1 MHYTRGEVAAA
12 WRPAQ
17 PPRPWIGGFRMEKYD
32 ICDGVSV
39 VGIPEAGLSVLC
51 GCPENVVKFMIRGGV
66 IRSEMVGGRRFETGP
81 NAILLS
87 ELPIQNGRFSNLAEF
102 PVLQMLYRQGLI
114 VPGHPRNTGVRPMLV
129 GLRAQVE
136 AQARYIYAG
145 TYGITE
151 PEALDPD
158 DPTAAAELIRMK
170 RKFSFGA
177 FRSVD
182 ELLDV
187 RVIDGPVVGLRG
199 GAFLRRLGV
208 NRYEFICG
216 GSAVDVDLNLGP
228 GASYGAP
235 YELPRS
241 RISHEAF
248 AVVHL
253 GEGDGWDPERP
264 CMCSLVVH
272 AGRRYLIDAGP
283 NIEESLDAVGLGV
296 GDLAGV
302 FHTHVHDDH
311 FVGLTSLMR
320 ADKRLSYYA
329 VPMVRRSATEKLRAL
344 CGLGADEFA
353 RLFDVVD
360 LRPDEWNDV
369 GGFDVK
375 PVYSPHPLETTIL
388 RFRVAVADGYRTYA
402 HYADLSS
409 FAVIDSMVTDDA
421 SVAGFT
427 AAEASR
433 AKAAYLEPADVKK
446 VDVGGGMIHGDPDD
460 FAGDRSGDLLLSHG
474 DSAEA
479 LSGKGFGRIASF
491 GEVSLLAPERRD
503 WAAEAA
509 ADALRGYF
517 PDAPAEAIEA
527 LASGPRRERKAG
539 DRLLAAGNEPP
550 AALLTLDGRVT
561 RVDGVGPAASYGPGA
576 LLGAAAVLRGEA
588 EPDDWVVERDTAIV
602 ELPAEAFAAFA
613 RKNGLEAEILR
624 CAAAAGELASLPL
637 FDCIGSME
645 SLYGLAKASRR
656 AESGG
661 GALDAEAPDDEL
673 LVLVSGE
680 ASLTYGGIAFENLT
694 PGAALGDERTLCRS
708 MRLFSAVGRGP
719 TAWLA
724 FPRAVVETRPALL
737 WRLREGL
744 ERRLAIVK
752 AVFEFRWR
760 PEYEL
765 GITAMDEQHR
775 RIFGAMDELTGAA
788 ENDATLV
795 LERLEDLLADHF
807 SDEEALQAA
816 VGYPGREE
824 HAREHAKLLS
834 ELSEFMERIRTGV
847 VATGLSN
854 FMKDCFIR
862 HTLLEDRKYA
872 PWVHDGDPRRS

>member
-1 MHYTRGEVAAA
+1 MDKV
-12 WRPAQ
+12 
-17 PPRPWIGGFRMEKYD
+17 D

-51 GCPENVVKFMIRGGV
+51 GCPENVVKFMIRGGA
-66 IRSEMVGGRRFETGP
+66 IRSESDGGRSYETGP

-114 VPGHPRNTGVRPMLV
+114 VPGHPRNTGVRPMLI
-129 GLRAQVE
+129 GLRDQVE

-145 TYGITE
+145 NYGITE

-158 DPTAAAELIRMK
+158 DPAAAAEMIRMK

-177 FRSVD
+177 FRSLD

-187 RVIDGPVVGLRG
+187 RVIDGPVVGLRD

-208 NRYEFICG
+208 NRYELICG
-216 GSAVDVDLNLGP
+216 GASVDVDLNLGP

-235 YELPRS
+235 YALPRS
-241 RISHEAF
+241 RIGHDAF
-248 AVVHL
+248 SVVHL

-272 AGRRYLIDAGP
+272 EGRRYLIDAGP

-320 ADKRLSYYA
+320 ADRRLSYYA

-344 CGLGADEFA
+344 CGVDADDFA

-369 GGFDVK
+369 GGLGVR
-375 PVYSPHPLETTIL
+375 PIYSPHPLETTIL
-388 RFRVAVADGYRTYA
+388 RFRAAGADGYRTYA

-421 SVAGFT
+421 SAAGVT
-427 AAEASR
+427 AAEAER

-474 DSAEA
+474 DSVEA
-479 LSGKGFGRIASF
+479 LAGRGFGRVASF
-491 GEVSLLAPERRD
+491 GEVSVLAPARRD

-509 ADALRGYF
+509 ACALRRYF
-517 PDAPAEAIEA
+517 PDAPAAAIEA
-527 LASGPRRERKAG
+527 LASRPCRERKAG
-539 DRLLAAGNEPP
+539 DRLLSAGSAPLAAP
-550 AALLTLDGRVT
+550 LTLDGRVT
-561 RVDGVGPAASYGPGA
+561 RVAVGGPSASYGPGA
-576 LLGAAAVLRGEA
+576 LLGAVAALRGEA
-588 EPDDWVVERDTAIV
+588 EPDDWVVERDAAVV

-613 RKNGLEAEILR
+613 RAAGLEAEILR
-624 CAAAAGELASLPL
+624 STAAVAELAALPL
-637 FDCIGSME
+637 FGGIGSMD

-656 AESGG
+656 VESGG
-661 GALDAEAPDDEL
+661 GALDAEAQEDEL
-673 LVLVSGE
+673 LVLISGE
-680 ASLTYGGIAFENLT
+680 ASLTYGGIAFEELA
-694 PGAALGDERTLCRS
+694 PGAALGDERALCRS

-719 TAWLA
+719 TTWLA
-724 FPRAVVETRPALL
+724 FPRAVVEARPALL

-760 PEYEL
+760 AEYEL
-765 GITAMDEQHR
+765 GIAAMDAQHR
-775 RIFGAMDELTGAA
+775 RIFGAMDEVTGAA
-788 ENDATLV
+788 DSGATSV
-795 LERLEDLLADHF
+795 LERLEVLLSDHF
-807 SDEEALQAA
+807 SDEEALQES

-824 HAREHAKLLS
+824 HAREHDELLG
-834 ELSEFMERIRTGV
+834 ELSGYMGRVRAGDSV
-847 VATGLSN
+847 PGLAD

-872 PWVHDGDPRRS
+872 PWVLDGDLRKS